1 MFSKRRVLAVAAAT
15 AGMIGMWAPAAF
27 AGTGGD
33 AGGLVNVSHNQ
44 VPIQACG
51 NFVPVNGVGGQVPIT
66 GIDGSLGLLS
76 AGGRI
81 SSRADKG
88 CHQPAAQRND
98 PAGGDAGG
106 LVKVSHNQVPVQV
119 CNNTVP
125 VNGVGGQVPV
135 SDIAGAL
142 GILSAPGVTAAAQD
156 SSCHQ
161 PAAQDNN

>member
-1 MFSKRRVLAVAAAT
+1 MSRKLRILTVAAAS
-15 AGMIGMWAPAAF
+15 AGMIGMWAPAAL
-27 AGTGGD
+27 ASTGGD
-33 AGGLVNVSHNQ
+33 GGGLVNVSHNQ

-51 NFVPVNGVGGQVPIT
+51 NFVPVNGVGGQVPLT
-66 GIDGSLGLLS
+66 GIAGSLGLLS
-76 AGGRI
+76 APGVII
-81 SSRADKG
+81 SHEDKS
-88 CHQPAAQRND
+88 CHQPAAQDSD
-98 PAGGDAGG
+98 PAGGDGGG
-106 LVKVSHNQVPVQV
+106 LVNVSHNQVPIQV

>member
-44 VPIQACG
+44 VPVQACD
-51 NFVPVNGVGGQVPIT
+51 N
-66 GIDGSLGLLS
+66 S
-76 AGGRI
+76 
-81 SSRADKG
+81 
-88 CHQPAAQRND
+88 
-98 PAGGDAGG
+98 
-106 LVKVSHNQVPVQV
+106 
-119 CNNTVP
+119 VP

-142 GILSAPGVTAAAQD
+142 SILSAPGVTTAWQD